1 MFSPVFLVFNFLGI
15 FFLLLPVVWHWR
27 ARNTATLLFI
37 FWCLVTVVPLALNSA
52 IWYSQADL
60 KAPVY
65 CDIVAKL
72 RVGGDVGVPAAI
84 LCITRQL
91 EAIAA
96 ARQAHF
102 SAKDRRRRCLVD
114 LAIGLGIPVLV
125 MILHT
130 IVQGHRYDIYQR
142 VGCVSTMYWSLPTI
156 FLVVIWPI
164 VLLLAAAVYAGLAT
178 RLFIV
183 RRRQFAKML
192 ESSKSAISTSRFIR
206 LIALSALQIAYSL
219 PITIALQTYN
229 LVELP
234 LEPYISWSNVH
245 YGFDYVGTYT
255 LDELQLYSPRVSLQ
269 LVELSYWSYP
279 LSCAFFFLFFGLG
292 EESITAYRDGITL
305 VGQRLGFRRRASS
318 ATGGGVQQSAAQ
330 ISLPPYPRSEH
341 SFIKEHDLE
350 KDELDL
356 PQAGVLV
363 TVQED
368 DYTSV

>member
-1 MFSPVFLVFNFLGI
+1 MFSPAFLTFNFVGI
-15 FFLLLPVVWHWR
+15 FFLLLPIPWHWR
-27 ARNTATLLFI
+27 ARNTATLLYI
-37 FWCLVTVVPLALNSA
+37 FWCLVTIVPLALNSA
-52 IWYSQADL
+52 IWYNRADL
-60 KAPVY
+60 EAPVY
-65 CDIVAKL
+65 CDIVTKL
-72 RVGGDVGVPAAI
+72 RVGGNVGIPASI

-102 SAKDRRRRCLVD
+102 SAKDRRRRRLVD

-125 MILHT
+125 MILH
-130 IVQGHRYDIYQR
+130 IVVQGHRYDIYQR
-142 VGCVSTMYWSLPTI
+142 VGCVVTVYWSLPTI

-192 ESSKSAISTSRFIR
+192 ESSKSAISTGRFIR

-219 PITIALQTYN
+219 PIVIAVQAFN
-229 LVELP
+229 LVSMP
-234 LEPYISWSNVH
+234 LNPYISWSNVH
-245 YGFDYVGTYT
+245 YGFDYVGHYT
-255 LDELQLYSPRVSLQ
+255 LDELQRYSSRTSLK

-292 EESITAYRDGITL
+292 EESLAAYRDWVTL
-305 VGQRLGFRRRASS
+305 AGQRLGLRRRAYP
-318 ATGGGVQQSAAQ
+318 ATGEGSQQSAAR
-330 ISLPPYPRSEH
+330 ISLPPYPRSDL
-341 SFIKEHDLE
+341 SFTKEQDLE
-350 KDELDL
+350 KDGMDL
-356 PQAGVLV
+356 SQAGVLV
-363 TVQED
+363 TVQKD